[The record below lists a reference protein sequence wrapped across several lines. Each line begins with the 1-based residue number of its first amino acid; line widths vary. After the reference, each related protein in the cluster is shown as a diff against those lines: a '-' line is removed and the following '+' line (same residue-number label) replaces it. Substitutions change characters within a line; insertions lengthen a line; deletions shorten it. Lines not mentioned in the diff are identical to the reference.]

1 MPAAQLRQVLAAELA
16 EYIPAGH
23 KVQDDRLEALLY
35 APAEQLTQAERAAL
49 EKLPSEHSIQFV
61 CPPPLYA
68 PVEQFVHLDVLLAE
82 ANVPTAHGM
91 QVARP
96 EALL

>member
-1 MPAAQLRQVLAAELA
+1 MAHAVQV
-16 EYIPAGH
+16 
-23 KVQDDRLEALLY
+23 DRLAALLY
-35 APAEQLTQAERAAL
+35 EPAEQLTQAERAGL
-49 EKLPSEHSIQFV
+49 EKLPLEHSIQFV
-61 CPPPLYA
+61 CPPLLYA
-68 PVEQFVHLDVLLAE
+68 PIEQFVHLDVLLAE